1 MRFDLTDLR
10 LFLNVHEAGTITG
23 GAERSHMAL
32 ASASERIRGMEDALG
47 VPLLLRAQRGVQ
59 PTPAGHT
66 LLHHAR
72 LVLQQMEH
80 LRGDLGDYGTGLA
93 GHVRV
98 LSNGSALSE
107 YLPRA
112 MAGFLAQHP
121 RISVDVEERPSQEV
135 ADAVRAGLC
144 DMGLVSDAVD
154 LEGLATRVLRPDPLV
169 VVVPRG
175 HALAARRGVAL
186 ADVAHLDFIGL
197 AEGSALQALV
207 VRQAQ
212 RQGLPRLRYR
222 VRLGQFEAVCQ
233 LVGLGVGVGILPHAA
248 AVRHSRAQQVKAVRL
263 TDAWAN
269 RRLVLCM
276 RKLEDLPQHAQQLVH
291 HLVPV
296 AQNAEITPPYFTP
309 AP

>member
-72 LVLQQMEH
+72 LVLQQMEQ
-80 LRGDLGDYGTGLA
+80 LRGDLGEYGAGLA

-98 LSNGSALSE
+98 LCNSSALSE
-107 YLPRA
+107 YLPQA
-112 MAGFLAQHP
+112 IAGFLARHP
-121 RISVDVEERPSQEV
+121 RISVDVDERSSQEV

-154 LEGLATRVLRPDPLV
+154 LEGLATQVLRPDPLV
-169 VVVPRG
+169 LVVPQG
-175 HALAARRGVAL
+175 HALAARRSVAL

-207 VRQAQ
+207 VRHAQ
-212 RQGLPRLRYR
+212 RQGQRLRYR
-222 VRLGQFEAVCQ
+222 VRLRQFEAVCQ
-233 LVGLGVGVGILPHAA
+233 LVGLGVGVGILPRAA
-248 AVRHSRAQQVKAVRL
+248 AARHARAQRVKAVRL
-263 TDAWAN
+263 TDAWAD
-269 RRLVLCM
+269 RQLVLCL
-276 RKLEDLPQHAQQLVH
+276 RKLQDLPQHAQQLVH
-291 HLVPV
+291 HLLPS
-296 AQNAEITPPYFTP
+296 AQNSETAPPSFTP